1 MFSLANILRRGPQ
14 RAAYRWRL
22 APQGLGSAYG
32 YREAVTR
39 ELNRLTKMGIIEQ
52 RSRMLWI
59 KDLLRLEALVRDAG
73 GE

>member
-1 MFSLANILRRGPQ
+1 
-14 RAAYRWRL
+14 
-22 APQGLGSAYG
+22 
-32 YREAVTR
+32 
-39 ELNRLTKMGIIEQ
+39 MGIIEQ